1 MKLHNSNAE
10 IFVPDGVTT
19 ENALSRS
26 THMGFGAHQDDIEIL
41 GFHGILKCMNTPGN
55 WFTAVTCTD
64 GAGSPRTGRY
74 ATYSNEQMQEVRWQ
88 EQRNAAMIGRFSAA
102 VQLKH
107 PSSEIRAPGNT
118 SVPDDFRKILSQANP
133 TVIYTHN
140 LADKHDTHLGVVL
153 KLITALR
160 ELPHEKRP
168 KKVYGVEIWRGLD
181 WMPDDAKIILDVSGA
196 DHTAA
201 ALLGAYDSQI
211 AGGKR
216 YDLAT
221 MGRWR
226 ANTTYFDGYSV
237 DKVQLTSFAMD
248 LSPLIMKSTLDI
260 VDYAAEYINKFRN
273 DVIDRLHKQI
283 VQ

>member
-41 GFHGILKCMNTPGN
+41 GFHGILECMNTPGN

-74 ATYSNEQMQEVRWQ
+74 TAYSNEQMQEVRWQ

-107 PSSEIRAPGNT
+107 PSSEIRAPKNT
-118 SVPDDFRKILSQANP
+118 SVLDDFRNILSQANP